1 MVAPTKQQTRIAEW
15 MQRHMP
21 SDNSVQIS
29 DVTSMYTVILVIGPK
44 SRELLSQ
51 VTEGQADVKM
61 HPFTY
66 KASKNFLTK
75 KYMYKD
81 NM

>member
-15 MQRHMP
+15 MNRHTP

-29 DVTSMYTVILVIGPK
+29 DVTSMYTVLLIIGPK

-51 VTEGQADVKM
+51 LTEGQADVKM

-66 KASKNFLTK
+66 KV
-75 KYMYKD
+75 
-81 NM
+81 